1 MGQWIQLLFAKLKAV
16 SRREGLD
23 RDFDAELQ
31 AHVDL
36 LVEDNKKRG
45 MTAEEARRQALL
57 TLGGVTSTRELH
69 RETRGL
75 PAWDSFSQ
83 DVRYAFR
90 TLGREPGFF
99 AVAVLIIGLGI
110 GATTAMFSVVNPILL
125 QQLPFRDP
133 ERLVRVANNGR
144 GGLSSVTSRA
154 SNLRDWR
161 RLNNSFEDLAGYF
174 AFFDYGSFNLIGRGE
189 PERLV
194 GVGVTQNFL
203 DLLGVQPQLG
213 RNFSDEECIWNG
225 RRAALLTHSLW
236 VRRFGADPAIVGESI
251 TLNNEP
257 TVVVGVLPASFDFAG
272 VFSPGSRIDMLTP
285 FPVADETDRWGNTLA
300 VIGRL
305 KPGVTVATAQAEL
318 DVINARLQQEDQARW
333 GLGAVVSGLQ
343 EHITG
348 RFRQAL
354 LVLAGAVGLVLL
366 IACTNLSNL
375 LLSRAASRRKE
386 VAIRSALGAGRY
398 RLIRQMLTESLV
410 LSGCGALLG
419 IVIAF
424 VVTRGVSSTNAI
436 SIPLLHAVHVDAT
449 ALAFTMIIAVSTG
462 LLFGIVPAL
471 QISGA
476 KEHDALRDSTRGS
489 SEGRSHAWIR
499 GSLVVS
505 EVALACVL
513 LVGAGLLLRSFVTL
527 LDVDLGFQ
535 PEHAVAWRV
544 DMAGRFSDGQGAEKV
559 AFYERL
565 VASFQAV
572 PGVEAVGFTDTLP
585 LGRNRGWGIRAKGVD
600 YPKGGPGA
608 QPRMVDHGYIETMRI
623 PVIKG
628 RNFNAYDTRES
639 ERVIVLNEAA
649 ANTLWPGEDPIGKIA
664 LVGRDEWRVIGVV
677 KNVRH
682 SSLEE
687 ESGNEMYL
695 NIRQQGD
702 WGAVDVVVRTRLPV
716 ESIAPGI
723 RAALRSLDPAL
734 PTGDFQTLGQI
745 VDRAVSPRRFTLI
758 LLSAF
763 TAFALLLASLGI
775 YGVVS
780 YSVNQRTQEIG
791 IRMALGASAA
801 DVRRRVLVKTLGLAA
816 IGIVIGVGASFVVSR
831 LIVSL
836 LYGVQPADPLTF
848 AAMMLMLT
856 AIALLAGYLP
866 ARRAS
871 RIDPMTVLRSA

>member
-1 MGQWIQLLFAKLKAV
+1 MQ
-16 SRREGLD
+16 
-23 RDFDAELQ
+23 
-31 AHVDL
+31 
-36 LVEDNKKRG
+36 
-45 MTAEEARRQALL
+45 
-57 TLGGVTSTRELH
+57 
-69 RETRGL
+69 
-75 PAWDSFSQ
+75 DSLYR

-125 QQLPFRDP
+125 QQLPFQQP
-133 ERLVRVANNGR
+133 ERLVRVANTGS

-161 RLNNSFEDLAGYF
+161 RLSESFEDIAGYF
-174 AFFDYGSFNLIGRGE
+174 AFFDYGSYNLVGQGE

-194 GVGVTQNFL
+194 GVGVTENFL
-203 DLLGVQPQLG
+203 PLLGVQPQLG
-213 RNFSDEECIWNG
+213 RNFVSEECIWNG
-225 RRAALLTHSLW
+225 RPAALLTHSLW
-236 VRRFGADPAIVGESI
+236 ERRFASDPAIVGQSI
-251 TLNNEP
+251 TLNDKP
-257 TVVVGVLPASFDFAG
+257 TTVVGVLPASFDFAS

-305 KPGVTVATAQAEL
+305 KPGVTIGSAQAEL
-318 DVINARLQQEDQARW
+318 DLINARLKAEDEGRW
-333 GLGAVVSGLQ
+333 GLGAAVSGLQ
-343 EHITG
+343 EHLTG

-354 LVLAGAVGLVLL
+354 LVLTGAVGLVLL

-410 LSGCGALLG
+410 LSGCGAVLG
-419 IVIAF
+419 VAIAF
-424 VVTRGVSSTNAI
+424 AVTRGVAATSAV
-436 SIPLLHAVHVDAT
+436 SIPLLHAAQVDAT
-449 ALAFTMIIAVSTG
+449 ALGFTLLIAVSTG

-476 KEHDALRDSTRGS
+476 DEHDALRDSSRGS
-489 SEGRSHAWIR
+489 SEGKGRAWVRSA
-499 GSLVVS
+499 LVVS

-513 LVGAGLLLRSFVTL
+513 LVGAGLLLRSFMTV

-535 PEHAVAWRV
+535 PEQAVAWRV
-544 DMAGRFSDGQGAEKV
+544 DVGDRFNDAGPGQRV

-565 VASFQAV
+565 VASFKAV
-572 PGVEAVGFTDTLP
+572 PGVESVGLTDTLP

-600 YPKGGPGA
+600 YPEGGPGA
-608 QPRMVDHGYIETMRI
+608 QPRMVDHGYIEAMRI

-628 RNFNAYDTRES
+628 RSFNEYDTRDT
-639 ERVIVLNEAA
+639 ERVMVINEAA
-649 ANTLWPGEDPIGKIA
+649 AERLWPGQDPIGQVA
-664 LVGRDEWRVIGVV
+664 MVGNNQEWRIIGVV
-677 KNVRH
+677 QNVRH

-687 ESGNEMYL
+687 ESGNEMYM

-702 WGAVDVVVRTRLPV
+702 WGAIDVVVRTKMPV

-723 RAALRSLDPAL
+723 RAALRSLDPTL
-734 PTGDFQTLGQI
+734 PTSDFQTLGQI
-745 VDRAVSPRRFTLI
+745 VDRAVSPRRFV
-758 LLSAF
+758 LLLLGAF
-763 TAFALLLASLGI
+763 TAVALLLASLGI

-780 YSVNQRTQEIG
+780 YSVSQRTQEIG
-791 IRMALGASAA
+791 IRMALGASSTS
-801 DVRRRVLVKTLGLAA
+801 VRWRVLKKTLVLASLGIA
-816 IGIVIGVGASFVVSR
+816 IGAAGSFAMAR
-831 LIVSL
+831 LIGSL
-836 LYGVQPADPLTF
+836 LYGVDPADPLTF
-848 AAMMLMLT
+848 AAMTVVLAL
-856 AIALLAGYLP
+856 IALLAGYLP

-871 RIDPMTVLRSA
+871 QIDPMSVLRSA

>member
-1 MGQWIQLLFAKLKAV
+1 MQALRVLASRLKAMF
-16 SRREGLD
+16 SRERLD
-23 RDFDAELQ
+23 RDFDEELQ

-36 LVEDNKKRG
+36 LVDDNRKRG
-45 MTAEEARRQALL
+45 MTPEQARREALL
-57 TLGGVTSTRELH
+57 ALGGVTPTRELQ
-69 RETRGL
+69 RDTRGL

-83 DVRYAFR
+83 DVRYTFR

-99 AVAVLIIGLGI
+99 AIAVLIIGLGI
-110 GATTAMFSVVNPILL
+110 GATTAMFSVINPIML
-125 QQLPFRDP
+125 QQLPFREP
-133 ERLVRVANNGR
+133 ERLVRVANTGT

-161 RLNNSFEDLAGYF
+161 RLSESFEDLAGYF
-174 AFFDYGSFNLIGRGE
+174 AFFDYGSYNLVGRGE

-203 DLLGVQPQLG
+203 ELLGVQPQLG
-213 RNFSDEECIWNG
+213 RNFVDEECIWNG
-225 RRAALLTHSLW
+225 RPAALLTHSLW
-236 VRRFGADPAIVGESI
+236 ERRFGSDPAIVGQAI
-251 TLNNEP
+251 TLNDEP
-257 TVVVGVLPASFDFAG
+257 TTIVGVLPASFDFAG

-285 FPVADETDRWGNTLA
+285 FAVADETDRWGNTLA

-305 KPGVTVATAQAEL
+305 KPGVTIGNAQAEL
-318 DVINARLQQEDQARW
+318 DLINDRLRQQDPARW
-333 GLGAVVSGLQ
+333 GLGAAVSGLQ

-354 LVLAGAVGLVLL
+354 LVLVGAVGLVLL

-410 LSGCGALLG
+410 LSGCGAVLG
-419 IVIAF
+419 VAIAF
-424 VVTRGVSSTNAI
+424 AVTRGVSATNAI
-436 SIPLLHAVHVDAT
+436 SIPLLHAVQVDAT
-449 ALAFTMIIAVSTG
+449 ALGFTLIIAVSTG

-476 KEHDALRDSTRGS
+476 REHDALRDSTRGS
-489 SEGRSHAWIR
+489 SEGKSHAWIR

-527 LDVDLGFQ
+527 LEVDLGFQ

-544 DMAGRFSDGQGAEKV
+544 DASGRFENSEPGARV

-565 VASFQAV
+565 VAAFKAV
-572 PGVEAVGFTDTLP
+572 PGVESVGLTDTLP

-600 YPKGGPGA
+600 YPEGGPGA
-608 QPRMVDHGYIETMRI
+608 QPRMVDHGYIEAMRI
-623 PVIKG
+623 PVIAG
-628 RNFNAYDTRES
+628 RNFNAYDTRDS
-639 ERVIVLNEAA
+639 ERVMVINEAA
-649 ANTLWPGEDPIGKIA
+649 AQRLWPGQNPIGQIA
-664 LVGRDEWRVIGVV
+664 IVGNNREWRIVGVV
-677 KNVRH
+677 QNVRH

-687 ESGNEMYL
+687 ESGNEMYM

-702 WGAVDVVVRTRLPV
+702 WGAIDVVVRTKLPL

-723 RAALRSLDPAL
+723 RAALRSLDPTL

-745 VDRAVSPRRFTLI
+745 VDRAVSPRRFI
-758 LLSAF
+758 LMLLGAF
-763 TAFALLLASLGI
+763 TAVALLLASLGI

-801 DVRRRVLVKTLGLAA
+801 DVRRRVLAKTLALAS
-816 IGIVIGVGASFVVSR
+816 IGIVIGVAGSFVVSR
-831 LIVSL
+831 LIASL
-836 LYGVQPADPLTF
+836 LYGVAPTDPLTF
-848 AAMMLMLT
+848 AVMMLVLT
-856 AIALLAGYLP
+856 LIALLAGYLP

-871 RIDPMTVLRSA
+871 RIDPMSVLRSA

>member
-1 MGQWIQLLFAKLKAV
+1 
-16 SRREGLD
+16 
-23 RDFDAELQ
+23 
-31 AHVDL
+31 
-36 LVEDNKKRG
+36 
-45 MTAEEARRQALL
+45 MTHSAQ
-57 TLGGVTSTRELH
+57 ELH
-69 RETRGL
+69 RDTAGW

-83 DVRYAFR
+83 DVRYALR

-99 AVAVLIIGLGI
+99 AVAVLIVGLGI

-133 ERLVRVANNGR
+133 ERLVRVANTGT

-161 RLNNSFEDLAGYF
+161 RLNESFEDLAGYF
-174 AFFDYGSFNLIGRGE
+174 AFFDYGSYNLVGQGE

-203 DLLGVQPQLG
+203 ELLGVQPQLG
-213 RNFSDEECIWNG
+213 RNFVDEECIWNG
-225 RRAALLTHSLW
+225 RPAALLTHSLW
-236 VRRFGADPAIVGESI
+236 ERRFASDPAIVGKSI
-251 TLNNEP
+251 TLNNDP
-257 TVVVGVLPASFDFAG
+257 TTVVGVLPASFDFAG

-285 FPVADETDRWGNTLA
+285 FAVADETDRWGNTLA

-305 KPGVTVATAQAEL
+305 KPGVTVGNAQAEL
-318 DVINARLQQEDQARW
+318 DLINARLKEQDPARW
-333 GLGAVVSGLQ
+333 GLGAAVSGLQ

-419 IVIAF
+419 VLIAF
-424 VVTRGVSSTNAI
+424 AVTRGVAATSAV
-436 SIPLLHAVHVDAT
+436 SIPLLHAVQVDST
-449 ALAFTMIIAVSTG
+449 ALGFTLLVAVSTG

-471 QISGA
+471 QVSGA
-476 KEHDALRDSTRGS
+476 AEHDALRDSTRGS
-489 SEGRSHAWIR
+489 SEGKGRAWIR
-499 GSLVVS
+499 GALVVS

-513 LVGAGLLLRSFVTL
+513 LVGAGLLLRSFLTL

-544 DMAGRFSDGQGAEKV
+544 DVGDRFADSGPGERV

-565 VASFQAV
+565 VAAFQAV
-572 PGVEAVGFTDTLP
+572 PGVESVGLTDTLP

-600 YPKGGPGA
+600 YPEGGPGA
-608 QPRMVDHGYIETMRI
+608 QPRMVDHGYIEAMRI
-623 PVIKG
+623 PVIAG
-628 RNFNAYDTRES
+628 RSFNAFDTRDS
-639 ERVIVLNEAA
+639 EPVMVINEAA
-649 ANTLWPGEDPIGKIA
+649 AKRLWPGQDPIGQIA
-664 LVGRDEWRVIGVV
+664 IVGNNREWRIIGVV
-677 KNVRH
+677 QNVRH

-687 ESGNEMYL
+687 ESGNEMYM

-702 WGAVDVVVRTRLPV
+702 WGAIDAVIRSRVPV
-716 ESIAPGI
+716 ESLAPGI
-723 RAALRSLDPAL
+723 RAALRSLDPTL
-734 PTGDFQTLGQI
+734 PASDFQTLGQI
-745 VDRAVSPRRFTLI
+745 VDRAVSPRRFV
-758 LLSAF
+758 LLLLVAF
-763 TAFALLLASLGI
+763 TAVALLLASLGI

-791 IRMALGASAA
+791 IRMALGASAGN
-801 DVRRRVLVKTLGLAA
+801 VRWRILTKTLALASIGMA
-816 IGIVIGVGASFVVSR
+816 IGAVGSFAMAR
-831 LIVSL
+831 LIGSL
-836 LYGVQPADPLTF
+836 LYGVAPTDPLSF
-848 AAMMLMLT
+848 AAMMLVLT
-856 AIALLAGYLP
+856 LVALVAGYLP

-871 RIDPMTVLRSA
+871 RIDPMSVLRSA

>member
-1 MGQWIQLLFAKLKAV
+1 MTHSATEPH
-16 SRREGLD
+16 RD
-23 RDFDAELQ
+23 RA
-31 AHVDL
+31 
-36 LVEDNKKRG
+36 G
-45 MTAEEARRQALL
+45 W
-57 TLGGVTSTRELH
+57 
-69 RETRGL
+69 
-75 PAWDSFSQ
+75 PAWDSLSQ

-99 AVAVLIIGLGI
+99 AVAVLIVGLGI

-133 ERLVRVANNGR
+133 ERLVRVANTGT

-161 RLNNSFEDLAGYF
+161 RLNESFEDLAGYF
-174 AFFDYGSFNLIGRGE
+174 AFFDYGSYNLVGQGE

-203 DLLGVQPQLG
+203 ELLGVQPQLG
-213 RNFSDEECIWNG
+213 RNFVDEECIWNG
-225 RRAALLTHSLW
+225 RPAALLTHSLW
-236 VRRFGADPAIVGESI
+236 ERRFASDPAIVGKSI
-251 TLNNEP
+251 TLNNDP
-257 TVVVGVLPASFDFAG
+257 TTVVGVLPASFDFAG

-305 KPGVTVATAQAEL
+305 KPGVTAGNAQAEL
-318 DVINARLQQEDQARW
+318 DLINARLREQDPARW
-333 GLGAVVSGLQ
+333 GLGAAVSGLQ

-354 LVLAGAVGLVLL
+354 LVLAGAVALVLL

-410 LSGCGALLG
+410 LSGCGAMLG
-419 IVIAF
+419 IAIAF
-424 VVTRGVSSTNAI
+424 AVTRGVAATSAI
-436 SIPLLHAVHVDAT
+436 SIPLLHAVQVDST
-449 ALAFTMIIAVSTG
+449 ALGFTLIVAVSTG

-471 QISGA
+471 QVSGA
-476 KEHDALRDSTRGS
+476 DEHDALRDSTRGS
-489 SEGRSHAWIR
+489 SEGKGRSWIR
-499 GSLVVS
+499 GALVVS

-513 LVGAGLLLRSFVTL
+513 LVGAGLLLRSFLTL

-544 DMAGRFSDGQGAEKV
+544 DVGDRFADSGPGERV

-565 VASFQAV
+565 VAAFKAV
-572 PGVEAVGFTDTLP
+572 PGVESVGLTDTLP

-600 YPKGGPGA
+600 YPEGSPGA
-608 QPRMVDHGYIETMRI
+608 QPRMVDHGYIEAMRI
-623 PVIKG
+623 PVIAG
-628 RNFNAYDTRES
+628 RSFNAFDTRES
-639 ERVIVLNEAA
+639 ERVMVINEAA
-649 ANTLWPGEDPIGKIA
+649 AQRLWPGQDPIGQIA
-664 LVGRDEWRVIGVV
+664 LVGNNTEWRIIGVV
-677 KNVRH
+677 QNVRH

-687 ESGNEMYL
+687 ESGNEMYM

-702 WGAVDVVVRTRLPV
+702 WGAIDAVIRTRLPV
-716 ESIAPGI
+716 ESLAPGI
-723 RAALRSLDPAL
+723 RAALRSLDSTLPAS
-734 PTGDFQTLGQI
+734 DFQTLGQI
-745 VDRAVSPRRFTLI
+745 VDRAVSPRRFV
-758 LLSAF
+758 LLLLVAF
-763 TAFALLLASLGI
+763 TAVALLLASLGI

-791 IRMALGASAA
+791 IRMALGASAGN
-801 DVRRRVLVKTLGLAA
+801 VRWRVLRKTLALASIGVA
-816 IGIVIGVGASFVVSR
+816 IGAVGSFAMAR
-831 LIVSL
+831 LIGSL
-836 LYGVQPADPLTF
+836 LYGVAPTDPLSF
-848 AAMMLMLT
+848 AAMMLVLT
-856 AIALLAGYLP
+856 LVALVAGYLP

-871 RIDPMTVLRSA
+871 RIDPMSVLRSA

>member
-1 MGQWIQLLFAKLKAV
+1 MQALRVFAARIKALFG
-16 SRREGLD
+16 RENLD
-23 RDFDAELQ
+23 RDFDEELQ
-31 AHVDL
+31 SHVDL
-36 LVEDNKKRG
+36 LVDDNLKRG
-45 MTAEEARRQALL
+45 MTPENARREALL
-57 TLGGVTSTRELH
+57 ALGGVTAARQLH
-69 RETRGL
+69 RDTRGL

-110 GATTAMFSVVNPILL
+110 GATTAMFSVLNPILL
-125 QQLPFRDP
+125 QQLPFREP
-133 ERLVRVANNGR
+133 ERLVRVSNTGS

-161 RLNNSFEDLAGYF
+161 RLNESFEDLAGYF
-174 AFFDYGSFNLIGRGE
+174 AFFDYGSYNLIGQGE

-213 RNFSDEECIWNG
+213 RNFVDEECIWNG
-225 RRAALLTHSLW
+225 RPAALLTHSLW
-236 VRRFGADPAIVGESI
+236 ERRFASDPAIVGQSI
-251 TLNNEP
+251 TLNDKP
-257 TVVVGVLPASFDFAG
+257 TLVVGVLPASFDFGG

-305 KPGVTVATAQAEL
+305 KPGVTIGNAQAEL
-318 DVINARLQQEDQARW
+318 DLINARLQREDESRW
-333 GLGAVVSGLQ
+333 GLGAAVSGLQ

-410 LSGCGALLG
+410 LSSCGAVLG
-419 IVIAF
+419 IGIAF
-424 VVTRGVSSTNAI
+424 AVTRAVAATSAI
-436 SIPLLHAVHVDAT
+436 SIPLLHAVQVDAA
-449 ALAFTMIIAVSTG
+449 ALGFTLMVAVSTG

-476 KEHDALRDSTRGS
+476 KEHEALRDSTRGS
-489 SEGRSHAWIR
+489 SEGAGHAWIR
-499 GSLVVS
+499 SSLVVS

-513 LVGAGLLLRSFVTL
+513 LVGAGLLLRSFMTL

-544 DMAGRFSDGQGAEKV
+544 DVGGRFQDRVEQRQ

-565 VASFQAV
+565 VAAFKAV
-572 PGVEAVGFTDTLP
+572 PGVESVGLTDTLP

-600 YPKGGPGA
+600 YPKGGPGSL
-608 QPRMVDHGYIETMRI
+608 PRMVDDGYIEAMRI
-623 PVIKG
+623 PLIAG
-628 RNFNAYDTRES
+628 RNFNEHDTRTS
-639 ERVIVLNEAA
+639 EPVMIINEAA
-649 ANTLWPGEDPIGKIA
+649 ARTVWPGQDPIGQIA
-664 LVGRDEWRVIGVV
+664 LVGGNREWRIIGVV
-677 KNVRH
+677 QNVRH

-687 ESGNEMYL
+687 EAGNEMYM
-695 NIRQQGD
+695 NIRQQQD
-702 WGAVDVVVRTRLPV
+702 WGAIDAVVRTKLPL
-716 ESIAPGI
+716 ESLAPGI
-723 RAALRSLDPAL
+723 RAALRSLDPTL

-745 VDRAVSPRRFTLI
+745 VDRAVSPRRFI
-758 LLSAF
+758 LLLLAAF
-763 TAFALLLASLGI
+763 TAVALFLASLGI

-780 YSVNQRTQEIG
+780 YSVSQRTQEIG
-791 IRMALGASAA
+791 IRMALGASAGS
-801 DVRRRVLVKTLGLAA
+801 VRWRVLNKTLTLASIGIA
-816 IGIVIGVGASFVVSR
+816 IGAAGSFAVAR
-831 LIVSL
+831 LLGSL
-836 LYGVQPADPLTF
+836 LYGVAPTDPLTF
-848 AAMMLMLT
+848 AAMMVVLT
-856 AIALLAGYLP
+856 LIALLAGYVP

-871 RIDPMTVLRSA
+871 RIEPMSVLRSG